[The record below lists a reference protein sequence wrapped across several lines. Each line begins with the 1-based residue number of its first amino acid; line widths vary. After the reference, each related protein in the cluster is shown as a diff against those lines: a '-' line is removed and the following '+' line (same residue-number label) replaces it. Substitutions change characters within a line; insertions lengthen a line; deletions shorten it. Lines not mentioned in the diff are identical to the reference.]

1 MLEVSNLAK
10 DTSPAAPAYAAT
22 SGGQPEANGSGGP
35 TAKQIELVQASFKKV
50 APIAEAAAEMFYS
63 QLFKL
68 DPTIKDL
75 FKGDMKEQGKRL
87 MAMIA
92 TAVAGLND
100 LNSLVPSVKELGLR
114 HTKYGVVDKHYD
126 TVGEALLWTLEQGLG
141 AEFTPDVKE
150 AWTTIYTLLAEVMM
164 EGAHALPTE
173 IAQPGNG
180 AAPSGAATGP
190 VDMDNAAATLAA
202 ISASQAMIEFQ
213 PDGTIITANENFCN
227 ALGYQLQEIQ
237 GQHHRI
243 FCEAEYRESP
253 EYGEFWS
260 TLRSGTFQSGEFLRI
275 SKDGQEVWIQ
285 ASYNPVVDA
294 GGNVVKVV
302 KNAVDITESKKQR
315 LHSEAEAARLAQMVE
330 QMPVGVMMCDTEN
343 FEINYLNTFS
353 VETLKKLEQHL
364 PVKVDD
370 MIGQTVDIFHKD
382 PSHQR
387 RLLADPKNLP
397 HSAIIDVAGEKLDL
411 LVTAINDKDGNY
423 IGPMLTW
430 SVVTEK
436 VKADARASQL
446 AQMVEHMPIGVMM
459 CDTDNFEINYLNTFS
474 VETLKTLEQHLPIKV
489 DDMVGQSI
497 DIFHKMPEHQRRI
510 LGDPKNLPH
519 NAIIEVGGEK
529 LDLLVTPITDKED
542 NYIGPMLTWSVVTA
556 KVKADAEAARL
567 LEMVDGM
574 PINIM
579 TADPETFEINY
590 INKTSIETLRPLESL
605 LPCKAD
611 DLLGQTIDIF
621 HKNPSHQ
628 RQILSDP
635 KNLPHNAKIKL
646 GDETLDLAVSAIM
659 DKEGNYIGPMLAWTV
674 VTENVRIAE
683 RVNEVVAI
691 VASASTEMQSSAQAM
706 SSGAEETARQS
717 QAVSAASEEAT
728 TNVQTVAAA
737 AEEMSNSISEIS
749 RQVTSSSEIATRA
762 VAEAEKTNT
771 TVEGLSEAAQK
782 VGEVVKLISDIA
794 EKTNL
799 LALNATIEAARA
811 GEAGKGFAVVAN
823 EVKSLAE
830 QTAKATDEIASQIG
844 SIQTE
849 TSGAVEAIAGIG
861 KTIEEVNEIATTI
874 SSAVEQQSAATQE
887 IARNC
892 QEAAKG
898 TQEVSANIMGVN
910 SAADETGK
918 QAQQVLEAA
927 GELAKQGDILKAE
940 IEAFMGKEEAA

>member
-10 DTSPAAPAYAAT
+10 DVSPAATGYAET
-22 SGGQPEANGSGGP
+22 SGSQSGPAGAGGP

-63 QLFKL
+63 RLFEL

-100 LNSLVPSVKELGLR
+100 LDSLVPSVKELGLR

-141 AEFTPDVKE
+141 AEFTPDVKQ
-150 AWTTIYTLLAEVMM
+150 AWTTVYTLLAEVMM
-164 EGAHALPTE
+164 EGAQALPTE

-180 AAPSGAATGP
+180 AAPSGAAAGPATGLTDSNFRQMVENLP
-190 VDMDNAAATLAA
+190 INVMTCDLQDFRITYANAATLASVRQLEHVLDIKADDLVGTCIDVFHKDPSHQRRLLADPSNLPHNA
-202 ISASQAMIEFQ
+202 IIDIGGEKLDLLVTAITDQAGNYIAPMV
-213 PDGTIITANENFCN
+213 T
-227 ALGYQLQEIQ
+227 
-237 GQHHRI
+237 
-243 FCEAEYRESP
+243 
-253 EYGEFWS
+253 WS
-260 TLRSGTFQSGEFLRI
+260 VVTEKVK
-275 SKDGQEVWIQ
+275 KDE
-285 ASYNPVVDA
+285 
-294 GGNVVKVV
+294 
-302 KNAVDITESKKQR
+302 
-315 LHSEAEAARLAQMVE
+315 EAARLAQMVE
-330 QMPVGVMMCDTEN
+330 QMPVGVMMCDTDN

-370 MIGQTVDIFHKD
+370 MIGQTIDVFHKD

-436 VKADARASQL
+436 VKADARAAQL
-446 AQMVEHMPIGVMM
+446 AQMVEHMPVGVMM
-459 CDTDNFEINYLNTFS
+459 CDVDNFEINYLNTFS
-474 VETLKTLEQHLPIKV
+474 VETLKTLEQHLPVKV
-489 DDMVGQSI
+489 DDMIGQTI

-519 NAIIEVGGEK
+519 SAIIEVGGEK

-556 KVKADAEAARL
+556 KVKADAEAERL
-567 LEMVDGM
+567 LQMVDGM

-579 TADPETFEINY
+579 TCDPETFEINY
-590 INKTSIETLRPLESL
+590 INKTSVETLRSVESL

-611 DLLGQTIDIF
+611 DVLGQTVDIF

-628 RQILSDP
+628 RQILADP
-635 KNLPHNAKIKL
+635 NNLPHAAKIKL
-646 GDETLDLAVSAIM
+646 GDETLQLDVSAIM
-659 DKEGNYIGPMLAWTV
+659 GKDGTYIGPMVAWSV
-674 VTENVRIAE
+674 ITENVRIAE

-737 AEEMSNSISEIS
+737 AEEMSNSITEIS

-849 TSGAVEAIAGIG
+849 TTGAVDAISGIG
-861 KTIEEVNEIATTI
+861 KTIEEINEIATTI

-910 SAADETGK
+910 QAADETGK

-927 GELAKQGDILKAE
+927 AELAKQGDTLKAE
-940 IEAFMGKEEAA
+940 ISRFMGQEDEVAA